1 MNKSFAETMKEKN
14 FIIHNVLYSEKRYR
28 FTIPKLTDTLK
39 DNGLELPRAQVKKEV
54 DRFIEL
60 GLVRQDFGSYVV
72 RDI

>member
-39 DNGLELPRAQVKKEV
+39 DNGLELSRAQVKKEV